1 MSSKNNISKI
11 FTDKTQLD
19 IFILGIYSGMP
30 LSMIYTTIVAW
41 LKIYDITLEVIT
53 SFAIAR
59 IFYSL
64 KVFWAPFIDN
74 ATVPYLYNIGRRKS
88 WMILMMIII
97 ALISCAYSFLD
108 PQNSISQIFC
118 LTLMLGIASA
128 TLDIVIDAYRIDNIA
143 KDQQAVAAANAVFG
157 YRIGCM
163 IVGAG
168 ALYMAAHYSWSQVF
182 LFISL
187 IYFVGIIFIYNLKET
202 STDIFS
208 IQKYTLKRTFTEP
221 FIEFFKRKYS
231 ILILLAIT
239 FYKLGDAMS
248 GVVATPFYIE
258 LGFSLQEIS
267 GIVKIYGLIST
278 IFGCYIGG
286 ILVYKYGNIAA
297 LLIGGVAQSV
307 TNLMFVWLNNQ
318 GHDMTAL
325 IVTITTEN
333 IASGM
338 GNTALISYL
347 SYLCN
352 KHFSATQYALL
363 SSCTGLF
370 SHSIVVFGGKLVNI
384 LGWNLY
390 FVMTAILALPGLF
403 LLILLGKTSKK
414 NIS

>member
-1 MSSKNNISKI
+1 MSSKTNNIAKI
-11 FTDKTQLD
+11 FTDKKQLN

-41 LKIYDITLEVIT
+41 LKVSDVTLEIIT

-59 IFYSL
+59 VFYSL

-74 ATVPYLYNIGRRKS
+74 AKIPYLYTIGRRKS
-88 WMILMMIII
+88 WMIVMITII
-97 ALISCAYSFLD
+97 GLVSCAYSFLD
-108 PQNSISQIFC
+108 PQDSISQIFV
-118 LTLMLGIASA
+118 LTIMLGIASS

-143 KDQQAVAAANAVFG
+143 KEQQAVAAANAVFG

-168 ALYMAAHYSWSQVF
+168 ALYMAAYYSWLQVF
-182 LFISL
+182 LAIAL
-187 IYFVGIIFIYNLKET
+187 IYFAGIIFVYNLQEK
-202 STDIFS
+202 SNDGFFS
-208 IQKYTLKRTFTEP
+208 EKHTLKQTFTEP

-239 FYKLGDAMS
+239 FYKLGDAMA
-248 GVVATPFYIE
+248 GVVTTPFYIE
-258 LGFSLQEIS
+258 LGFSLKEIS
-267 GIVKIYGLIST
+267 GIVKIYGFMAT
-278 IFGCYIGG
+278 IFGCYAGG
-286 ILVYKYGNIAA
+286 VLVYKYGNISA
-297 LLIGGVAQSV
+297 LIIGGVAQSV
-307 TNLMFVWLNNQ
+307 TNLMFVWLNSQ

-370 SHSIVVFGGKLVNI
+370 CHSIVIFGGQLVN
-384 LGWNLY
+384 LWGWNLY

-403 LLILLGKTSKK
+403 LLILLSKMIK
-414 NIS
+414 KI

>member
-1 MSSKNNISKI
+1 MSRHNNISKI
-11 FTDKTQLD
+11 FNDTKQLN

-30 LSMIYTTIVAW
+30 LAMIYTTIVAW
-41 LKIYDITLEVIT
+41 LKVSDIALEVIT

-74 ATVPYLYNIGRRKS
+74 AKIPYLYTTGRRKS
-88 WMILMMIII
+88 WMILMIII
-97 ALISCAYSFLD
+97 IGLVSCAYSFLD
-108 PQNSISQIFC
+108 PHNSISQIFS
-118 LTLMLGIASA
+118 LTIILGIASA

-163 IVGAG
+163 LVGAG

-182 LFISL
+182 LIIAL
-187 IYFVGIIFIYNLKET
+187 IYFIGIIFVYNLNET
-202 STDIFS
+202 PSDVSFVAR
-208 IQKYTLKRTFTEP
+208 YTLKKTFTEP
-221 FIEFFKRKYS
+221 FVEFFKRKYS

-239 FYKLGDAMS
+239 FYKLGDAMA
-248 GVVATPFYIE
+248 GVVTTPFYIE
-258 LGFSLQEIS
+258 LGFSLTEIS
-267 GIVKIYGLIST
+267 GIVKIYGLMST

-297 LLIGGVAQSV
+297 LLVGGVTQSI
-307 TNLMFVWLNNQ
+307 TNLMFVWLNSQ

-325 IVTITTEN
+325 IITITTEN

-370 SHSIVVFGGKLVNI
+370 SHSIVVFGGKLVN
-384 LGWNLY
+384 LWGWDLY
-390 FVMTAILALPGLF
+390 FIMTAIFALPGLF
-403 LLILLGKTSKK
+403 LLILLGKKTTS
-414 NIS
+414 